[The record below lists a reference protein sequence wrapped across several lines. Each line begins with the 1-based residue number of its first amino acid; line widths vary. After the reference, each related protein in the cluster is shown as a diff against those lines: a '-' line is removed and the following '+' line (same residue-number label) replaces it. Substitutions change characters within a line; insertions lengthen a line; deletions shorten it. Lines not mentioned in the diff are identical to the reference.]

1 MGRKCMNIPEE
12 QFEFLKNELTS
23 LQKEVRYLK
32 KQDLLTSIKNHIF
45 NESERL
51 MKELDSID
59 LDSDC
64 KPYNLEYERKSA
76 QVTIV
81 NDILREILNLESDF
95 K

>member
-1 MGRKCMNIPEE
+1 MNIPEE
-12 QFEFLKNELTS
+12 QFEFLKNQLTS

-45 NESERL
+45 NEAERL
-51 MKELDSID
+51 MKELDSLDSID

-76 QVTIV
+76 QVKVV
-81 NDILREILNLESDF
+81 NDIIREITKLEF
-95 K
+95 NIE

>member
-1 MGRKCMNIPEE
+1 MNIPEE

-45 NESERL
+45 NESERI

-59 LDSDC
+59 LDSDF
-64 KPYNLEYERKSA
+64 KPYNLEYERKYA